1 MDKRDIYLWLLSLG
15 GIGNKTIEKI
25 ENSVEKI
32 EDLIDYPDKDILKI
46 ENLNLNIK
54 QNIVKYKSRSYIDD
68 IKNKL
73 HRYNVGYI
81 SKSDDLYPYELK
93 HIYNAPSILF
103 YKGDITQLKSNLSLA
118 MVGSRKPT
126 SYGIWCAQNISE
138 KLSNYGINIISGMAM
153 GIDEH
158 SHKGC
163 LRGNSKTIA
172 VLGSGVENPLPK
184 SNMKLAEHILEDGG
198 LLISEYN
205 VEHPVSAGNYPARN
219 RIISGLSKGVI
230 VVEAAKKSGALI
242 TVDFALEQGKNVF
255 AIPGNINSDM
265 SKGCHRI
272 IKEGAKLVDDIED
285 IINEYNLKNFNK
297 IPINSENKPL
307 KGIQQSIF
315 DIIKEK
321 GSLHID
327 KICDYTNMNIQ
338 DINCI
343 LNTLEIEGMVV
354 EMRNKIYSVK

>member
-1 MDKRDIYLWLLSLG
+1 MNKKDIYLWLLSIG

-25 ENSVEKI
+25 ENNIENI
-32 EDLIDYPDKDILKI
+32 EDLIYFEDKDILKI
-46 ENLNLNIK
+46 QNLNLNIK
-54 QNIVKYKSRSYIDD
+54 KNIVKYKSLAYIDS
-68 IKNKL
+68 IKEKL
-73 HRYNVGYI
+73 EKYNVNYI
-81 SKSDDLYPYELK
+81 GKNESTYPSKLK
-93 HIYNAPSILF
+93 HTYNCPCILF
-103 YKGDITQLKSNLSLA
+103 YKGDINQLNEISLA

-126 SYGIWCAQNISE
+126 SYGVWCAQSISE
-138 KLSNYGINIISGMAM
+138 KLSNLGINIISGMAM

-163 LRGNSKTIA
+163 IKGNSKTIA
-172 VLGSGVENPLPK
+172 VLGSGVENPLPR
-184 SNMKLAEHILEDGG
+184 SNIKLYEKILEDGG
-198 LLISEYN
+198 LVLSEYN
-205 VEHPVSAGNYPARN
+205 VEYPVSAGNYPARN
-219 RIISGLSKGVI
+219 RIISGLSDGVI
-230 VVEAAKKSGALI
+230 VVEAAKRSGALI

-255 AIPGNINSDM
+255 AVPGNVNSEM

-285 IINEYNLKNFNK
+285 ILNEYNLKKFNE
-297 IPINSENKPL
+297 IPNDSDIKPL
-307 KGIQQSIF
+307 NGVQKSIF
-315 DIIKEK
+315 DIIKMK

-343 LNTLEIEGMVV
+343 LNLLEIEGMVV

>member
-1 MDKRDIYLWLLSLG
+1 MDKKDTYLWLLSIG

-25 ENSVEKI
+25 EDSVSNI
-32 EDLIDYPDKDILKI
+32 EELIDFSDKDILKL
-46 ENLNLNIK
+46 ENINLNIK
-54 QNIVKYKSRSYIDD
+54 QNIVKYKSRTYIDS
-68 IKNKL
+68 IKEKL
-73 HRYNVGYI
+73 QKYSVNYM
-81 SKSDDLYPYELK
+81 SKDESIYPSKLK
-93 HIYNAPSILF
+93 HIYNCPSILF
-103 YKGDITQLKSNLSLA
+103 YKGDVNQLNNLSLA

-126 SYGIWCAQNISE
+126 PYGIWCAQNMSE
-138 KLSNYGINIISGMAM
+138 KLSNCGINIISGMAI

-163 LRGNSKTIA
+163 IKGKSKTIA

-184 SNMKLAEHILEDGG
+184 SNLKLSEKILEDGG

-205 VEHPVSAGNYPARN
+205 VEHPVSVGNYPARN
-219 RIISGLSKGVI
+219 RIISGISEGVI

-265 SKGCHRI
+265 SKGCHKI

-285 IINEYNLKNFNK
+285 IINEYNLNNFNK
-297 IPINSENKPL
+297 IPNNSDKKPL
-307 KGIQQSIF
+307 KGVQKSIF
-315 DIIKEK
+315 DIIKMK

-327 KICDYTNMNIQ
+327 RICDYTNMNIQ

>member
-1 MDKRDIYLWLLSLG
+1 MNKKDIYLWLLSIG

-25 ENSVEKI
+25 ESNIENI
-32 EDLIDYPDKDILKI
+32 EDLIYFEDKDILKM

-54 QNIVKYKSRSYIDD
+54 KNIVKYKSLAYIDS
-68 IKNKL
+68 IKEKL
-73 HRYNVGYI
+73 EKYNVNYI
-81 SKSDDLYPYELK
+81 GKNDSIYPLK
-93 HIYNAPSILF
+93 LKNIYNCPCVLF
-103 YKGDITQLKSNLSLA
+103 YKGDINLINEVSLA

-126 SYGIWCAQNISE
+126 PYGIWCAQNISE
-138 KLSNYGINIISGMAM
+138 KLSNLGINIISGMAM

-163 LRGNSKTIA
+163 MKGSSKTIA

-184 SNMKLAEHILEDGG
+184 SNIKLYEKILEDEG
-198 LLISEYN
+198 LVLSEYN
-205 VEHPVSAGNYPARN
+205 VEYPVSAGNYPARN
-219 RIISGLSKGVI
+219 RIISGLSEGVI

-255 AIPGNINSDM
+255 AVPGNINSEM

-285 IINEYNLKNFNK
+285 IINEYNFKKFNK
-297 IPINSENKPL
+297 IPKSSNSKPL
-307 KGIQQSIF
+307 KGIQKSIF
-315 DIIKEK
+315 DIIKMK

-338 DINCI
+338 DINCV
-343 LNTLEIEGMVV
+343 LNLLEIEGMVV

>member
-1 MDKRDIYLWLLSLG
+1 MNKKDTYLWLLSIG

-25 ENSVEKI
+25 EANI
-32 EDLIDYPDKDILKI
+32 ENIEELINFSDKDILNL
-46 ENLNLNIK
+46 ENINLNIK
-54 QNIVKYKSRSYIDD
+54 QNIVKYKSRAYIDS
-68 IKNKL
+68 IKEKL
-73 HRYNVGYI
+73 YKYNVEYI
-81 SKSDDLYPYELK
+81 SKNESIYPSKLK
-93 HIYNAPSILF
+93 HIYNSPNILF
-103 YKGDITQLKSNLSLA
+103 YKGDITQLNNLSLA
-118 MVGSRKPT
+118 MVGSRRPT
-126 SYGIWCAQNISE
+126 PYGLWCAQNISE
-138 KLSNYGINIISGMAM
+138 KLSNCGINIVSGMAI
-153 GIDEH
+153 GIDEY

-163 LRGNSKTIA
+163 IKGESKTIA

-184 SNMKLAEHILEDGG
+184 SNIKLSEKILEDGG

-205 VEHPVSAGNYPARN
+205 VEYPVSAGNYPARN
-219 RIISGLSKGVI
+219 RLISGLSEGVI
-230 VVEAAKKSGALI
+230 VVEAAKKSGSLI

-272 IKEGAKLVDDIED
+272 IKEGAKLVDDIDD
-285 IINEYNLKNFNK
+285 IINEYNLNNFNK
-297 IPINSENKPL
+297 IPNNSYNKPL
-307 KGIQQSIF
+307 EGVQKSIF
-315 DIIKEK
+315 DIIKTK

-343 LNTLEIEGMVV
+343 LNILEIEGMVV